1 MAHASVVYKGI
12 DPAFADKCLAASKKA
27 YQYLLQS
34 PGDNIGFKNPEGI
47 ETGEYPDSVS
57 RDERYWAAA
66 ELFVSVPAEEADA
79 YRSNVL
85 EAVSDEKINKGLGWA
100 AVGTYADYVLA
111 KAKDVKDRNISEISD
126 KAQANLKTTASN
138 LIEKAGKEP
147 YFTTLSKNFPWGS
160 NMTIANNAMA
170 LYMYSRV
177 AGDDEAKLLAIRQTD
192 YLLGANCLGYCYIT
206 GEGTFSPKDPHH
218 RPSEAAGHAVPGM
231 LVGGPD
237 SNLDDSYAKTIL
249 FGLAPMKCYAD
260 NAQSYS
266 TNEVTIYW
274 NSPLIY
280 ILAELES
287 GA

>member
-1 MAHASVVYKGI
+1 
-12 DPAFADKCLAASKKA
+12 
-27 YQYLLQS
+27 
-34 PGDNIGFKNPEGI
+34 
-47 ETGEYPDSVS
+47 
-57 RDERYWAAA
+57 
-66 ELFVSVPAEEADA
+66 
-79 YRSNVL
+79 
-85 EAVSDEKINKGLGWA
+85 
-100 AVGTYADYVLA
+100 
-111 KAKDVKDRNISEISD
+111 
-126 KAQANLKTTASN
+126 
-138 LIEKAGKEP
+138 
-147 YFTTLSKNFPWGS
+147 
-160 NMTIANNAMA
+160 MTIANNAMA
-170 LYMYSRV
+170 LYMYSKV
-177 AGDDEAKLLAIRQTD
+177 TGDESFALLAKRQTD

-231 LVGGPD
+231 LVGGPN

-280 ILAELES
+280 ILAAEKA